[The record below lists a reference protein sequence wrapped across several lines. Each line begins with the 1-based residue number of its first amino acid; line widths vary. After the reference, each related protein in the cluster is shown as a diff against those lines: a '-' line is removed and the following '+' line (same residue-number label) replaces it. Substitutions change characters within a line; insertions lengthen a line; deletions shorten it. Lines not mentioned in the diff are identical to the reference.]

1 VLAFI
6 EHGSRRLHVAGVTA
20 CPTGAWAAQQARNLA
35 MDLGDRLGSLRFLI
49 YDRDP
54 VFTTAFG
61 EVFKATGLRIITI
74 MPKTPRMNAIC
85 ERVNGTLRRELLDR
99 ILIVGE
105 RHLALVLRDYVAH
118 YNAHRPHQSRQ
129 QLPPDMEAQPV
140 RDVADLRSVRRKRVV
155 AGVINE
161 YHHAA

>member
-1 VLAFI
+1 
-6 EHGSRRLHVAGVTA
+6 VTGR
-20 CPTGAWAAQQARNLA
+20 PTGAWATQQARNLA
-35 MDLGDRLGSLRFLI
+35 MDLGDRLGTLRFLI
-49 YDRDP
+49 HARDP

-61 EVFKATGLRIITI
+61 EVFKSEGLRIIATL
-74 MPKTPRMNAIC
+74 PKTPRMNAIC
-85 ERVNGTLRRELLDR
+85 ERVNGTLRRELLDG

-105 RHLALVLRDYVAH
+105 RHLARVLREYVRH
-118 YNAHRPHQSRQ
+118 YNGHRPHQSRRQ
-129 QLPPDMEAQPV
+129 RPPDMQVQRV